1 MREGCFSFFYNLAHA
16 IGNEFEMMF
25 DKLIE
30 FTLKQASSE
39 EGVTYDKNGKGGDFS
54 LDTDSEGEGD
64 LLEDEE
70 GGTAINIKTAFVL
83 EKSAAI
89 TAVGQFAVACP
100 MKFAPYYER
109 ALSILESCYNYFDE
123 NVRQQVCKCYKD
135 LCVAM
140 VKTANNGVLPKY
152 ERGLPVQARF
162 PEKIE
167 NVIQIEIFQ
176 KFFYYLNEEEAS
188 EVTGMAIELLVE
200 LFKTLG
206 PACFDKNLD
215 DLSNVIVK
223 LLENEGNDDDDEQDE
238 EDEEADGYV
247 IEALTDLIPTLCKLC
262 GDGFSLNFQK
272 IFPSMMKYLDPKR
285 DISENIYMVGCFSEV
300 MKYAPNYLLFTRETL
315 IPSLLEK
322 IQYGDDEMNRN
333 LAFCL
338 GNIIEKGLNHV

>member
-39 EGVTYDKNGKGGDFS
+39 EGVTYDKNGKNGDFS

-123 NVRQQVCKCYKD
+123 NVR
-135 LCVAM
+135 
-140 VKTANNGVLPKY
+140 
-152 ERGLPVQARF
+152 
-162 PEKIE
+162 
-167 NVIQIEIFQ
+167 
-176 KFFYYLNEEEAS
+176 
-188 EVTGMAIELLVE
+188 
-200 LFKTLG
+200 
-206 PACFDKNLD
+206 
-215 DLSNVIVK
+215 
-223 LLENEGNDDDDEQDE
+223 
-238 EDEEADGYV
+238 
-247 IEALTDLIPTLCKLC
+247 
-262 GDGFSLNFQK
+262 
-272 IFPSMMKYLDPKR
+272 
-285 DISENIYMVGCFSEV
+285 
-300 MKYAPNYLLFTRETL
+300 
-315 IPSLLEK
+315 
-322 IQYGDDEMNRN
+322 
-333 LAFCL
+333 
-338 GNIIEKGLNHV
+338 